1 MIVLDQVAKTFDG
14 GRTSYDN
21 YEEQAGLAAGPDW
34 RALERLD
41 SAEPWLRS
49 PHGCVRYVYGLP
61 VDGRILFYYEY
72 TRPDLS
78 HDLRVAVVE
87 TG

>member
-1 MIVLDQVAKTFDG
+1 VATFDG

-21 YEEQAGLAAGPDW
+21 YEEWAGLATSSD
-34 RALERLD
+34 RHSFTRLD
-41 SAEPWLRS
+41 SGVPWVSS

-61 VDGRILFYYEY
+61 VGDRMFFYYEF

-78 HDLRVAVVE
+78 HDLRVAIV
-87 TG
+87 G